1 MKPERRWMKTVLAES
16 AKPGPALPWHRG
28 ARQIAARQL
37 AARKRESQ
45 SDTGPSARS

>member
-16 AKPGPALPWHRG
+16 TRPGPALPWQRG
-28 ARQIAARQL
+28 TRQL